1 MLKGFKVYD
10 FTERVPYISVTA
22 NGVTFG
28 NGVIK
33 KLGFPEYVC
42 LLFNV
47 KEKQMAIQVASKDDE
62 TAIPFCSGMGC
73 STSVRINHKDF
84 KNTIKNITNW
94 DISKTAYRVE
104 GRLLPEENAI
114 LFDLSKAE
122 EIF

>member
-33 KLGFPEYVC
+33 KLRFPEYVC

-62 TAIPFCSGMGC
+62 NAIQFCSEMGC
-73 STSVRINHKDF
+73 STSIRINHKDF
-84 KNTIKNITNW
+84 KDTIKHITNW
-94 DISKTAYRVE
+94 DISSTGYRVE
-104 GRLLPEENAI
+104 GKLLPEENAI
-114 LFDLSKAE
+114 IFNLDKAE
-122 EIF
+122 ELS